1 MSTVVVRIDEA
12 VLADVKAVAA
22 MRGVT
27 PGDALAGAWREFVEH
42 HREAI
47 SADFD
52 HVAEMFRA
60 NDREGLLGSHDRHG
74 RGGPRQQQLARMRLS
89 RA

>member
-22 MRGVT
+22 MRGKT
-27 PGDALAGAWREFVEH
+27 PGEVLTEAWSEFVER
-42 HREAI
+42 HRGEI

-52 HVAEMFRA
+52 HVAEMFRTG
-60 NDREGLLGSHDRHG
+60 DREGLLEFT
-74 RGGPRQQQLARMRLS
+74 RQTRSARAEAAAE
-89 RA
+89 RAAD